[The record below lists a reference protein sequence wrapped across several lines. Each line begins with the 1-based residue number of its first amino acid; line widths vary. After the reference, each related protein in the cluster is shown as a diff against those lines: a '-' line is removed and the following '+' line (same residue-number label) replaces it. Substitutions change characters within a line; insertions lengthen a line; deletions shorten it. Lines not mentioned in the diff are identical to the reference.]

1 MRPVQI
7 VSTSRRLLALFAVL
21 ILAGTAALAT
31 AVAAGAA
38 SEANG
43 EPFFPRSG
51 NSGYDVSHYEV
62 HLGYAPR
69 SGVLHARDT
78 IEARATANLQRFTLD
93 LDGLKVSSVS
103 VDGEAAKVGR
113 GKGKIKIRP
122 ATEIEAEAKF
132 TVDVRYG
139 GVPRKVTDPDGSTEG
154 WYRTRDGAVGV
165 GEPVGTAAWLACNN
179 TLRDKATFNI
189 SIAVPTGLKA
199 VSNGRLVKVGRLD
212 GRREFFWQ
220 ERQPMVPYLAL
231 VDIGEGKL
239 EHGHIGKLPTWTL
252 VDPSL
257 VAKSQPALN
266 SLPEAIRFE
275 EHLFGPY
282 PFDAAGSAV
291 DVADLQYALETET
304 RPIYAF
310 APDRTTLVH
319 ETAHQWFGDSVGL
332 ERWPNIWL
340 NEGLATWTEWYF
352 AERHG
357 GQTAAEVF
365 EKLYER
371 PASETKFWNPPS
383 GHPGQ
388 AKNLFVTST
397 YVRGAMTIEAL
408 RQEVGTRDVLKLL
421 RRWATE
427 RRYGHGDIAE
437 FIALASEVSGRDLGP
452 FFHRWLF
459 QRGKPAL

>member
-1 MRPVQI
+1 MPEVPM
-7 VSTSRRLLALFAVL
+7 VPTPRRLLAL
-21 ILAGTAALAT
+21 LALTAAAALAS
-31 AVAAGAA
+31 AAPAGAA
-38 SEANG
+38 SEAQG

-69 SGVLHARDT
+69 SGVLHVRDT
-78 IEARATANLQRFTLD
+78 IEAKATTNLARFTLD
-93 LDGLKVSSVS
+93 LDGLEVSSVS
-103 VDGEAAKVGR
+103 VDGEAAEVGR
-113 GKGKIKIRP
+113 GRGKIKIRP
-122 ATEIEAEAKF
+122 AAAIAKGSKF

-154 WYRTRDGAVGV
+154 WYRTRDGAVAV
-165 GEPVGTAAWLACNN
+165 GEPIGTAAWLACNN
-179 TLRDKATFNI
+179 TLRDKATFDV
-189 SIAVPTGLKA
+189 SIAVPQGLKA
-199 VSNGRLVKVGRLD
+199 VSNGRLVKIAHLD
-212 GRREFFWQ
+212 GRREFFWR

-231 VDIGEGKL
+231 VDIGKGKL

-252 VDPSL
+252 VDPHL
-257 VAKSQPALN
+257 VAKSQAALN

-275 EHLFGPY
+275 ENLFGPY
-282 PFDAAGSAV
+282 PFDAAGSVV
-291 DVADLQYALETET
+291 DVAKLEYALETQT

-357 GQTAAEVF
+357 GKSAQEVF
-365 EKLYER
+365 AKLYRR
-371 PASETKFWNPPS
+371 PASETGFWNPPS

-397 YVRGAMTIEAL
+397 YVRGAMTLEAL
-408 RQEVGTRDVLKLL
+408 RQKVGTRDVLALL

-427 RRYGHGDIAE
+427 RRYGHGDIAD
-437 FIALASEVSGRDLGP
+437 FIALANEVSGRDLGH

-459 QRGKPAL
+459 QRGKP

>member
-1 MRPVQI
+1 MRKVRIAP
-7 VSTSRRLLALFAVL
+7 TPRRLLALVAL
-21 ILAGTAALAT
+21 TGAAALASG
-31 AVAAGAA
+31 APAGAA
-38 SEANG
+38 SEAPG

-78 IEARATANLQRFTLD
+78 IEAKATTNLARFTLD
-93 LDGLKVSSVS
+93 LDGLEVSSVS
-103 VDGEAAKVGR
+103 VDGEAAAVGR
-113 GKGKIKIRP
+113 GRGKIKIRP
-122 ATEIEAEAKF
+122 ATPIAKGSAF
-132 TVDVRYG
+132 TVELRYG

-154 WYRTRDGAVGV
+154 WYRTRDGAVAV
-165 GEPVGTAAWLACNN
+165 GEPIGTAAWLACNN
-179 TLRDKATFNI
+179 TLRDKATFDI
-189 SIAVPTGLKA
+189 SIAVPEGLKA
-199 VSNGRLVKVGRLD
+199 VSNGRLVKVSRLD
-212 GRREFFWQ
+212 GRREFFWR
-220 ERQPMVPYLAL
+220 EGQPMVPYLAL
-231 VDIGEGKL
+231 VDIGKGKL

-252 VDPSL
+252 VDPHL
-257 VAKSQPALN
+257 VAKSRAALN

-291 DVADLQYALETET
+291 DVAKLEYALETQT

-310 APDRTTLVH
+310 APNRTTLVH

-357 GQTAAEVF
+357 GQSAREVF
-365 EKLYER
+365 AKLYRR
-371 PASETKFWNPPS
+371 PASETGFWNPPS

-397 YVRGAMTIEAL
+397 YVRGAMTLEAL
-408 RQEVGTRDVLKLL
+408 RQKVGTRDVLELL

-427 RRYGHGDIAE
+427 RRYGHGDIE
-437 FIALASEVSGRDLGP
+437 DFIALASEVSGRDLGH

-459 QRGKPAL
+459 QRGKP